1 MNPFETTPMTRS
13 DRIFNAKDT
22 KMGEGRTRLKF
33 RLARVAL
40 IVGGGLAL
48 AGCASPGGGG
58 TDRPAAGAG
67 GPRGAFYAEW
77 YDSTAVVLPPPP
89 PAEAR

>member
-13 DRIFNAKDT
+13 DRIFNAKGT
-22 KMGEGRTRLKF
+22 KRREGRILRLT
-33 RLARVAL
+33 RVAL
-40 IVGGGLAL
+40 ILGGGLAL

-58 TDRPAAGAG
+58 ADRPAAGAG
-67 GPRGAFYAEW
+67 GPRGTFYAEW